1 MNHTV
6 EIGRMRGARGGGWDG
21 WTDWQAI
28 RAELRW
34 PAILDVVGSVVPN
47 QARGFSLVRPSDEA
61 NETRGE
67 VPAGKMERVAEAN
80 GREKGGEGGGGEVEG
95 GGEEGERGGEEMEA
109 MVVVRM
115 IVIHLN
121 VDWHVSCMNFVCIEK
136 SARPE
141 GCMLQED
148 YPNISLFISQQT
160 DRIDN
165 ERKESRDN
173 GNTGSRSNNVPSSS
187 GYSGDVTVTDT
198 KNR

>member
-1 MNHTV
+1 
-6 EIGRMRGARGGGWDG
+6 
-21 WTDWQAI
+21 
-28 RAELRW
+28 
-34 PAILDVVGSVVPN
+34 
-47 QARGFSLVRPSDEA
+47 
-61 NETRGE
+61 
-67 VPAGKMERVAEAN
+67 MERVAEAN

-95 GGEEGERGGEEMEA
+95 GGEEGGRGGGDGGDGTRGLDEKGGSDQRQVPSTA
-109 MVVVRM
+109 LRNSAVVAAAPLRVDSTVVVRM

-187 GYSGDVTVTDT
+187 GYSGDVTVTET